1 MILGKIPRKHILL
14 DGPKGSG
21 KRMLARAIGNE
32 FGGKVVELDPGSVT
46 NRTGM
51 VDIFSDLG
59 RDDALVMHN
68 IDEWCD
74 EAQSDTACVM
84 IDRALRREAPKAT
97 RSNPFA
103 AAFEN
108 DSEASA
114 TEKFLVFEPFIMI
127 VTTNAFP
134 AINDRLGNNCL
145 HFTLTRS
152 REAMTIATERA
163 LRYNAIPADSKAVS
177 ILVDYF
183 MVAHADVAEE
193 TIALVISHLMRLG
206 AIALLPEMAA
216 QVVQAA
222 WSFQSIGV
230 VARCVKSTMADM
242 ETEDLQAVATYLL
255 LPPALTVKLAKVLK
269 KNSSEHIDIGF

>member
-1 MILGKIPRKHILL
+1 
-14 DGPKGSG
+14 
-21 KRMLARAIGNE
+21 
-32 FGGKVVELDPGSVT
+32 
-46 NRTGM
+46 
-51 VDIFSDLG
+51 
-59 RDDALVMHN
+59 
-68 IDEWCD
+68 
-74 EAQSDTACVM
+74 
-84 IDRALRREAPKAT
+84 
-97 RSNPFA
+97 
-103 AAFEN
+103 
-108 DSEASA
+108 
-114 TEKFLVFEPFIMI
+114 MI

-206 AIALLPEMAA
+206 AITLLPEMAA

-255 LPPALTVKLAKVLK
+255 LPPALTAKLAKVLK